1 MAAVRG
7 ALGFTML
14 TQPQLAAKMLGAAP
28 GGRHPVL
35 RLLGL
40 RHVTEA
46 SVLMVRPTQPVTAL
60 GVVVDATHVASCL
73 AFAAVS
79 PRHRRPAM
87 RDAALAAVVLVATWS
102 TRPRVPAQQP
112 QVPTPLRLVDA
123 RSAIGAHLVLPAGGS
138 APVGSP
144 ASHGL
149 ETVFPLPLGRVV
161 IGRGREV
168 DLDLTDPT
176 IAAQH
181 LCITHSNSGTL
192 LEDLG
197 TLNGTRVNGIPVSA
211 TKLQAGDRIEI
222 GNSTLVYNW
231 PPPSESR

>member
-1 MAAVRG
+1 
-7 ALGFTML
+7 
-14 TQPQLAAKMLGAAP
+14 
-28 GGRHPVL
+28 VL

-46 SVLMVRPTQPVTAL
+46 GILMVRQTRPATAL
-60 GVVVDATHVASCL
+60 GLVVDATHVASCL
-73 AFAAVS
+73 VCAAVS

-87 RDAALAAVVLVATWS
+87 RDAALATVVLVATWS
-102 TRPRVPAQQP
+102 TRPRERVEHP
-112 QVPTPLRLVDA
+112 QAPTPLRLVGA
-123 RSAIGAHLVLPAGGS
+123 SSTTGAHLVLPAGGS

-144 ASHGL
+144 ASRGL

-161 IGRGREV
+161 VGRGREV

-176 IAAQH
+176 ISAQH
-181 LCITHSNSGTL
+181 LSITHSHSETL

-197 TLNGTRVNGIPVSA
+197 TLNGTRVNGIPVAA
-211 TKLQAGDRIEI
+211 TRLHAGDRIEI

-231 PPPSESR
+231 PPLSESR